1 MQAMREHLGGSE
13 LLLSR
18 RSSDKINKLCAY
30 ASVVHVFEFVVD
42 DSVVMFT
49 TWIGTLSQH
58 QCKRKRLASEF
69 QASALVFF
77 FLIGLFVPWIEPTS
91 EIKEHLAGYFWFG
104 RNIWN
109 ADMCEHLVI
118 NQNCLSLF

>member
-58 QCKRKRLASEF
+58 QCKRKHLASEF
-69 QASALVFF
+69 QASTLVFF
-77 FLIGLFVPWIEPTS
+77 FLIGLFVPGIEPTS
-91 EIKEHLAGYFWFG
+91 EMKSILPDIFG
-104 RNIWN
+104 LGETSGMQICVNT
-109 ADMCEHLVI
+109 
-118 NQNCLSLF
+118 